1 MFIRNILLLAFL
13 FAGMRLCAQEVTHQQ
28 SYWFRLFFQGK
39 INNKYTWA
47 LEADERRL
55 IRPDRQLQFIS
66 HVSVRRQLSHGLSLS
81 AGVSYSLVN
90 EVDEFRTFQE
100 FFADFPVNKWLK
112 INNRFRTEQRFF
124 RVAADDW
131 DRHFRWRFRVQ
142 PIFQISPKL
151 IFKCSEEVM
160 FQENGFDQNRVYGAF
175 EFKLNA
181 LISIE
186 TGYLKLYQKRQ
197 KAGYFDRDILR
208 TTIYFHL

>member
-13 FAGMRLCAQEVTHQQ
+13 FAGIRLCAQEVTHQQ

-39 INNKYTWA
+39 INSKYNWS

-66 HVSVRRQLSHGLSLS
+66 HVSVRRLLSHGLVLS

-100 FFADFPVNKWLK
+100 FFAEFTVNKRFK
-112 INNRFRTEQRFF
+112 INNRFRMEQRFF
-124 RVAADDW
+124 REAADDW

-142 PIFQISPKL
+142 PNFRVSPKV

-175 EFKLNA
+175 EFKINNHVSL
-181 LISIE
+181 E
-186 TGYLKLYQKRQ
+186 TGYLKIFQKRQ
-197 KAGYFDRDILR
+197 TAGFFDRDILR
-208 TTIYFHL
+208 TTIYFQV